1 MINLCVFCG
10 ANTGAGDRIEVGSFG
25 YWACPVC
32 GGIALDRAQCLSTDA
47 ERDRYTLHE
56 NTLENAGYRRYL
68 EAFLDAVL
76 AYPSIA
82 RAGVD
87 VSWKLFDYG
96 SGPEPALVT
105 LMRARGFESRGW
117 DPYFAPETERFPGG
131 ADLVTCLEV
140 AEHFK
145 EPIRDF
151 ALLAECARS
160 GGFIAVGTHLLDGLA
175 ALQRDTRDTGQG
187 EARAE
192 CLTEN
197 NAEDCIDDRTRT
209 SPEAFASWWYRQDRT
224 HVSFYARKTLS
235 LVAERAG
242 LIVIGQAAP
251 NVTILR
257 KEDAQ

>member
-1 MINLCVFCG
+1 MANLCVFCG
-10 ANTGAGDRIEVGSFG
+10 ADSSDRIEAGTYI

-32 GGIALDRAQCLSTDA
+32 GGIALDRAQCLPPDA

-56 NTLENAGYRRYL
+56 NTLANAGYRRYL
-68 EAFLDAVL
+68 EDFLEAVL
-76 AYPSIA
+76 SFPDIK
-82 RAGVD
+82 RAGACP
-87 VSWKLFDYG
+87 SWKLFDYG
-96 SGPEPALVT
+96 SGPEPALVS
-105 LMRARGFESRGW
+105 LMRARGFDARGW
-117 DPYFAPETERFPGG
+117 DPYFAPETERFSDG

-145 EPIRDF
+145 DPVRDF
-151 ALLAECARS
+151 ALLAKCARS
-160 GGFIAVGTHLLDGLA
+160 GGFIAVGTHLLDVL
-175 ALQRDTRDTGQG
+175 
-187 EARAE
+187 E
-192 CLTEN
+192 
-197 NAEDCIDDRTRT
+197 